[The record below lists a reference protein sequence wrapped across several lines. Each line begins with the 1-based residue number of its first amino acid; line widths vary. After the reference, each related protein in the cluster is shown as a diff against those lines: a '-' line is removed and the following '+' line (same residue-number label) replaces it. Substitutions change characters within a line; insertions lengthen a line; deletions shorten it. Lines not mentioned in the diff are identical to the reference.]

1 MSKMMIVAA
10 TSEKMLELMDK
21 ITIEE
26 GVISFLASNKAT
38 AKGYPCMF
46 SVEGKTTT
54 ASVKFE
60 AKIKGLDEKGE
71 VVPVEKL
78 SVYLPA
84 RFAGSVRAVAEQTD
98 IVYMQFE
105 EKQVTLLSQKP
116 AIQIPVSFVEEP
128 TKVKNP
134 KTDAFSMSIP
144 LEKISQYLPHG
155 LCGVHGHHRPA
166 LRGIPEKD
174 QSSDPVT
181 GYGTVRGTGQK
192 QAQNFGWK
200 DCGCRAVGQTDR
212 L

>member
-78 SVYLPA
+78 SVCRRGLP
-84 RFAGSVRAVAEQTD
+84 VRSGLLRSRQT
-98 IVYMQFE
+98 
-105 EKQVTLLSQKP
+105 
-116 AIQIPVSFVEEP
+116 
-128 TKVKNP
+128 
-134 KTDAFSMSIP
+134 
-144 LEKISQYLPHG
+144 
-155 LCGVHGHHRPA
+155 LCICS
-166 LRGIPEKD
+166 LRK
-174 QSSDPVT
+174 S
-181 GYGTVRGTGQK
+181 R
-192 QAQNFGWK
+192 
-200 DCGCRAVGQTDR
+200 
-212 L
+212 

>member
-71 VVPVEKL
+71 MMPVEKI

-84 RFAGSVRAVAEQTD
+84 RFAGKAGDTA
-98 IVYMQFE
+98 F
-105 EKQVTLLSQKP
+105 
-116 AIQIPVSFVEEP
+116 
-128 TKVKNP
+128 P
-134 KTDAFSMSIP
+134 KTSYSDP
-144 LEKISQYLPHG
+144 G
-155 LCGVHGHHRPA
+155 R
-166 LRGIPEKD
+166 LRGRTDQGEK
-174 QSSDPVT
+174 SE
-181 GYGTVRGTGQK
+181 
-192 QAQNFGWK
+192 N
-200 DCGCRAVGQTDR
+200 GCI
-212 L
+212 

>member
-134 KTDAFSMSIP
+134 KTDAFSMTIGED
-144 LEKISQYLPHG
+144 LTVFTPHG
-155 LCGVHGHHRPA
+155 NYKKR
-166 LRGIPEKD
+166 
-174 QSSDPVT
+174 
-181 GYGTVRGTGQK
+181 
-192 QAQNFGWK
+192 
-200 DCGCRAVGQTDR
+200 DR
-212 L
+212 LPSGINRRGPDFENGIHGSPEHDVNGGFISNDGPF

>member
-71 VVPVEKL
+71 TMPVEKI

-116 AIQIPVSFVEEP
+116 AIQIPVGFVEEP

-144 LEKISQYLPHG
+144 LEKIPHG
-155 LCGVHGHHRPA
+155 NY
-166 LRGIPEKD
+166 K
-174 QSSDPVT
+174 
-181 GYGTVRGTGQK
+181 K
-192 QAQNFGWK
+192 W
-200 DCGCRAVGQTDR
+200 DR
-212 L
+212 LPSGIIRRGPDFENGIHGSPEHDVNGGFISNDGPF

>member
-78 SVYLPA
+78 SGAVCRFGQGCCGADRHCVY
-84 RFAGSVRAVAEQTD
+84 AV
-98 IVYMQFE
+98 
-105 EKQVTLLSQKP
+105 
-116 AIQIPVSFVEEP
+116 
-128 TKVKNP
+128 
-134 KTDAFSMSIP
+134 
-144 LEKISQYLPHG
+144 
-155 LCGVHGHHRPA
+155 
-166 LRGIPEKD
+166 
-174 QSSDPVT
+174 
-181 GYGTVRGTGQK
+181 
-192 QAQNFGWK
+192 
-200 DCGCRAVGQTDR
+200 
-212 L
+212 

>member
-71 VVPVEKL
+71 LLVEKQDKEIAKV
-78 SVYLPA
+78 S
-84 RFAGSVRAVAEQTD
+84 AGEVSVR
-98 IVYMQFE
+98 
-105 EKQVTLLSQKP
+105 
-116 AIQIPVSFVEEP
+116 
-128 TKVKNP
+128 
-134 KTDAFSMSIP
+134 
-144 LEKISQYLPHG
+144 G
-155 LCGVHGHHRPA
+155 LYSYV
-166 LRGIPEKD
+166 
-174 QSSDPVT
+174 
-181 GYGTVRGTGQK
+181 
-192 QAQNFGWK
+192 
-200 DCGCRAVGQTDR
+200 
-212 L
+212 

>member
-71 VVPVEKL
+71 MMPVEKI
-78 SVYLPA
+78 SVYPGA
-84 RFAGSVRAVAEQTD
+84 VCRFGQSRCGADRHCIYAV
-98 IVYMQFE
+98 
-105 EKQVTLLSQKP
+105 
-116 AIQIPVSFVEEP
+116 
-128 TKVKNP
+128 
-134 KTDAFSMSIP
+134 
-144 LEKISQYLPHG
+144 
-155 LCGVHGHHRPA
+155 
-166 LRGIPEKD
+166 
-174 QSSDPVT
+174 
-181 GYGTVRGTGQK
+181 
-192 QAQNFGWK
+192 
-200 DCGCRAVGQTDR
+200 
-212 L
+212 

>member
-144 LEKISQYLPHG
+144 LEKAEPYSNICTFLERSAGPG
-155 LCGVHGHHRPA
+155 NGPNER
-166 LRGIPEKD
+166 
-174 QSSDPVT
+174 
-181 GYGTVRGTGQK
+181 GTVSGSYKTFKRRYQK
-192 QAQNFGWK
+192 AASQPG
-200 DCGCRAVGQTDR
+200 RM
-212 L
+212 

>member
-71 VVPVEKL
+71 MMPVEKI

-116 AIQIPVSFVEEP
+116 AIQIPVGFVEEP
-128 TKVKNP
+128 TKVNK
-134 KTDAFSMSIP
+134 KKAFI
-144 LEKISQYLPHG
+144 
-155 LCGVHGHHRPA
+155 
-166 LRGIPEKD
+166 
-174 QSSDPVT
+174 T
-181 GYGTVRGTGQK
+181 
-192 QAQNFGWK
+192 N
-200 DCGCRAVGQTDR
+200 
-212 L
+212 

>member
-71 VVPVEKL
+71 MMPVEKI
-78 SVYLPA
+78 SVYLL
-84 RFAGSVRAVAEQTD
+84 VRSELLRSRP
-98 IVYMQFE
+98 
-105 EKQVTLLSQKP
+105 TLYICS
-116 AIQIPVSFVEEP
+116 
-128 TKVKNP
+128 
-134 KTDAFSMSIP
+134 
-144 LEKISQYLPHG
+144 
-155 LCGVHGHHRPA
+155 
-166 LRGIPEKD
+166 LRK
-174 QSSDPVT
+174 S
-181 GYGTVRGTGQK
+181 R
-192 QAQNFGWK
+192 
-200 DCGCRAVGQTDR
+200 
-212 L
+212 